1 CGHSQRDRER
11 SRRRLASDCP
21 INSAEPPSTR
31 ARLAW
36 KAAPGLR
43 RQGGRHLFL
52 KGKFHERHDEEG
64 QALVEYALIL
74 ALITVFALGALQMM
88 SGTIV
93 SFLNSVASA
102 LEAAL

>member
-1 CGHSQRDRER
+1 MPDQLRGAAFHASSTCLEGGAGIFDGREV
-11 SRRRLASDCP
+11 
-21 INSAEPPSTR
+21 
-31 ARLAW
+31 
-36 KAAPGLR
+36 G
-43 RQGGRHLFL
+43 LFL

-74 ALITVFALGALQMM
+74 ALTTVFALGALQMM

-102 LEAAL
+102 LGAAL